1 MNTTLT
7 MFFILPVN
15 KDQAYCNHSVFKN
28 WLIFELIG
36 CKMIKIQ
43 TQIISEELME
53 NQPMMEATSDD
64 KLWALLA
71 YVLTPIVPIIILLME
86 DKKNRPFIRAHNAQA
101 LAWGLINLVGGTIL
115 SSLLFFCFGLPS
127 ILLWAVGVYWG
138 IQAYNGK
145 MVEIPVITN
154 FVKQQGWA

>member
-1 MNTTLT
+1 L
-7 MFFILPVN
+7 L
-15 KDQAYCNHSVFKN
+15 
-28 WLIFELIG
+28 LFELIG

-43 TQIISEELME
+43 NQIISEELME

-71 YVLTPIVPIIILLME
+71 YILTPIVPIIILFME

-101 LAWGLINLVGGTIL
+101 LAWGLINVVGGTIL
-115 SSLLFFCFGLPS
+115 SSVLFFCFGLPS
-127 ILLWAVGVYWG
+127 ILIWAVGVYWG

-145 MVEIPVITN
+145 TVEIPVITN
-154 FVKQQGWA
+154 FVKNQGWA